1 MLTQQITEP
10 HEGRLVRRLLIQRNA
25 RELAERKPVGQRIFK
40 PRIGKIVPLRQQKR
54 LEQAKR
60 RIARR
65 PTARIAQGVKQAVK
79 PPPVNKPK
87 RPLKLVLALADPFA
101 QKVIR
106 KPNLPVMPSRHIKTL
121 HRINDL
127 IVTSSLLKGNP
138 RFQLFRGLLWRPL
151 NFQDSLHIRS
161 FPAGAGGMFDHSGRQ
176 FRRFQ
181 PVLPDLATSRRTPP
195 VDCHTR
201 LRLRRRL

>member
-1 MLTQQITEP
+1 MSESVSADDLHIKGEITTLGDIELKGTV
-10 HEGRLVRRLLIQRNA
+10 EGEVTCRTLLI
-25 RELAERKPVGQRIFK
+25 AEEAKIT
-40 PRIGKIVPLRQQKR
+40 GKIKAEKKTKHQQ
-54 LEQAKR
+54 
-60 RIARR
+60 
-65 PTARIAQGVKQAVK
+65 
-79 PPPVNKPK
+79 N
-87 RPLKLVLALADPFA
+87 
-101 QKVIR
+101 
-106 KPNLPVMPSRHIKTL
+106 
-121 HRINDL
+121 
-127 IVTSSLLKGNP
+127 GNVHEYVYYH
-138 RFQLFRGLLWRPL
+138 WRPL